1 MSSDSVR
8 MTTPTL
14 AILDLLSSVGPNE
27 ELFGL
32 RICQLADLGSGTVY
46 PILDRLER
54 AGWIVGEWEA
64 EQPSGRPKR
73 RAYRLTGD
81 GATAYQR
88 ALQVRA
94 EKRRKWLPETLARL
108 AGAR

>member
-1 MSSDSVR
+1 